1 MEHKAS
7 LAETLT
13 GLAVLVAV
21 GAQTWVVL
29 QEATQGDFGRE
40 VSRWWQRKLR
50 PLIVRAVMW
59 IDAKALIDRMIVTE
73 IDPLLNGES

>member
-1 MEHKAS
+1 MERKAS

-29 QEATQGDFGRE
+29 QEATQGDFGRQ

-50 PLIVRAVMW
+50 PAIVRVVLW
-59 IDAKALIDRMIVTE
+59 IDAKSVVDRMIAME
-73 IDPLLNGES
+73 IDPLLNGEI